1 MSPPPAKKSK
11 SARPEKQAR
20 YQRQYAT
27 VAKKMCALGATPA
40 DLADA
45 FGVDLS
51 TIGQWQ
57 VSHPEFADAL
67 RLGKDHAGRRVE
79 HALHQRAVGYSYIAQ
94 KAYKGVIMEYRIHV
108 PADPAAAQFYL
119 MNACPERYRVPSKIE
134 AAADEES
141 PLDALAR
148 SLEGCVLR
156 PKED

>member
-1 MSPPPAKKSK
+1 MSRAAAKKPK
-11 SARPEKQAR
+11 SALPEKQAR
-20 YQRQYAT
+20 YRHHYA
-27 VAKKMCALGATPA
+27 VIAGKMCALGATPA
-40 DLADA
+40 DLAEA
-45 FGVDLS
+45 FDVDLA

-67 RLGKDHAGRRVE
+67 RLGKDHAVPRVE
-79 HALHQRAVGYSYIAQ
+79 HSLYQRAVGYSYKAQ
-94 KAYKGVIMEYRIHV
+94 KAYKGAIMEYRVDV

-134 AAADEES
+134 AAAGEES

-156 PKED
+156 PKEN